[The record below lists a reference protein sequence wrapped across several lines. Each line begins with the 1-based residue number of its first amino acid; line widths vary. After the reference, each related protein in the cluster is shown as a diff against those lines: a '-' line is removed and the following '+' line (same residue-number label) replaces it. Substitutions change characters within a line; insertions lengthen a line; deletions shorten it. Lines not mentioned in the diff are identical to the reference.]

1 VLLFG
6 LSLILVAITTYRV
19 PAIIERRGDQQ
30 FRSLLASFEIL
41 AAAAVSNALV
51 LGSFVRDR
59 GIKIQRFRFGSTSD
73 TVDRASTRRGTITH
87 HQWGS
92 DADLAG
98 DVGMR
103 LDPALREKTQGPR
116 PAPVTRAASCPN
128 ITQTPAGVMN
138 SKWQFP
144 SSGSTTIS
152 DKRLDNERA
161 HGPDEVSVMTSRR
174 TSFFDVGGLLETG
187 CGGRNLHADALIAS
201 NSSTPSPPPTR
212 HTQTHQ
218 PVPKGSRALLQDIG
232 GLLTPHEEVLHP
244 PPSPTRNF
252 SRPTSGQSQ
261 TPEHPPTTKTTV
273 GPNTSRTRASRA
285 SLPRQHTAQSLQDV
299 GGILGP
305 R

>member
-1 VLLFG
+1 MLLFG

-19 PAIIERRGDQQ
+19 PAIIERRGRQQ

-73 TVDRASTRRGTITH
+73 SIERTSTRRGTITH

-103 LDPALREKTQGPR
+103 LDPELREKTYVPR
-116 PAPVTRAASCPN
+116 PAPVTLRSTCQIKPN
-128 ITQTPAGVMN
+128 PSAVVN
-138 SKWQFP
+138 SDWHFP
-144 SSGSTTIS
+144 SSGSTTTS
-152 DKRLDNERA
+152 NEKIDYEAA
-161 HGPDEVSVMTSRR
+161 HSPGEVSAMTSPRM
-174 TSFFDVGGLLETG
+174 SFFDVGGSLETDYA
-187 CGGRNLHADALIAS
+187 RRTPHVNTLMAS
-201 NSSTPSPPPTR
+201 NSSTSSPPPSR
-212 HTQTHQ
+212 QSPTHQ
-218 PVPKGSRALLQDIG
+218 PVRKGSRAFLQDMG
-232 GLLTPHEEVLHP
+232 GLLSPHEEGFHP
-244 PPSPTRNF
+244 PSSPSGDF
-252 SRPTSGQSQ
+252 SRPTSSQLQ
-261 TPEHPPTTKTTV
+261 TPERPPTAEATV
-273 GPNTSRTRASRA
+273 RPNRKSPRPPRV

-299 GGILGP
+299 GGLLGP